1 MNEIMNIVCPQF
13 MRSDE
18 HSYNFLIQ
26 QQGIIDSSNI
36 KSIKWDMTNTEIFE
50 TNLLA
55 MLSYIFEKAYRRN
68 KMIFVYLPSG
78 YWFEYKMSVMGIF
91 NYYSQDKKAFF
102 KPRKVGYR
110 NARETED
117 VIIKYLKSLKLKEY
131 AKIKILISEMIA
143 NIKMHT
149 LYHEGVIASD
159 YLAEFNQIVFSIA
172 NYDYS
177 IRNQLLCRR
186 KLEFS
191 SDLEAI
197 IWCLRK
203 SNSSRND
210 EESGGLGLYLLRKY
224 ISELSGKVS
233 ILSGSCYVEFDGSCY
248 DKHDENRVDIQKSE
262 TLKSD
267 YQGTII
273 TIYIPY
279 DVDTDDKLDSGDIDT
294 ETIEL

>member
-1 MNEIMNIVCPQF
+1 MHDQSPDGCM
-13 MRSDE
+13 
-18 HSYNFLIQ
+18 
-26 QQGIIDSSNI
+26 IIHVTCS
-36 KSIKWDMTNTEIFE
+36 F
-50 TNLLA
+50 
-55 MLSYIFEKAYRRN
+55 IFEKAYKN
-68 KMIFVYLPSG
+68 QKQIYIFLPNG
-78 YWFEYKMSVMGIF
+78 FWFEYKESVIGIF

-110 NARETED
+110 NVRETED
-117 VIIKYLKSLKLKEY
+117 VIIKYLRSLKLKEY

-149 LYHEGVIASD
+149 IYKEGVIAGD
-159 YLAEFNQIVFSIA
+159 YLAKLNQIVFSIA

-177 IRNQLLCRR
+177 IKKQLLWKRG
-186 KLEFS
+186 LEFS
-191 SDLEAI
+191 SDFEAI
-197 IWCLRK
+197 VWCLRK

-233 ILSGSCYVEFDGSCY
+233 ILSGTCYVELDGSCY
-248 DKHDENRVDIQKSE
+248 DKNDENRVEIQKSE

-279 DVDTDDKLDSGDIDT
+279 DVDTDDELDIADMHI

>member
-1 MNEIMNIVCPQF
+1 MDVNIVCPRF
-13 MRSDE
+13 MISDVN
-18 HSYNFLIQ
+18 SFNFMMEQ
-26 QQGIIDSSNI
+26 QRIIDCPDVN
-36 KSIKWDMTNTEIFE
+36 SIKWDMTNTKVFE
-50 TNLLA
+50 TNLLS
-55 MLSYIFEKAYRRN
+55 MLSFIFEKAYKN
-68 KMIFVYLPSG
+68 QKQIYIFLPNG
-78 YWFEYKMSVMGIF
+78 FWFEYKESVIGIF

-110 NARETED
+110 NVRETED
-117 VIIKYLKSLKLKEY
+117 VIIKYLRSLKLKEY

-149 LYHEGVIASD
+149 IYKEGVIAGD
-159 YLAEFNQIVFSIA
+159 YLAKLNQIVFSIA

-177 IRNQLLCRR
+177 IKKQLLWKRG
-186 KLEFS
+186 LEFS
-191 SDLEAI
+191 SDFEAI
-197 IWCLRK
+197 VWCLRK

-233 ILSGSCYVEFDGSCY
+233 ILSGTCYVELDGSCY
-248 DKHDENRVDIQKSE
+248 DKNDENRVEIQKSE

-279 DVDTDDKLDSGDIDT
+279 DVDTDDELDIADMHI